1 MVEYV
6 EKLPDD
12 IRVDMVL
19 NWFISSQD
27 DLDLNMQL
35 IEILFQKRVQSLE
48 FHQRNAYSGPVLL
61 KLAELITQS
70 SYLDVQGLESM
81 TTLNK
86 LFVKIFSKEE
96 LKVLVE
102 ALMVWRHISDVQVII
117 TGQVDDRQLKKLL
130 QNYERKTLSTIV
142 KVSMNY
148 IGGD

>member
-1 MVEYV
+1 
-6 EKLPDD
+6 
-12 IRVDMVL
+12 
-19 NWFISSQD
+19 
-27 DLDLNMQL
+27 MQL

-102 ALMVWRHISDVQVII
+102 ALMV
-117 TGQVDDRQLKKLL
+117 
-130 QNYERKTLSTIV
+130 
-142 KVSMNY
+142 
-148 IGGD
+148 